1 MSRRYDSRTTIFS
14 PEGRLYQVEYAMEA
28 IGHAGACLG
37 ILSDEGVVLA
47 AEKKVTSKLLE
58 PSARSEKMYKVD
70 DHVAVAVAGITADAN
85 ILINYARRA
94 AQGYQY
100 TYAEPMPIEQL
111 VNRLCNLKQSY
122 TQYGGLRPFGA
133 SFLFAGW
140 DEQHGFQLYQSD
152 PSGNYGGWKATAI
165 GANHQAATSIL
176 KQDYDEESMPLDTTL
191 TLAVKVLKKTMDSTT
206 LTHEKVDIATL
217 SMVDGEVVFRELPAD
232 EVDALIEAY
241 EAAEAEEDN

>member
-1 MSRRYDSRTTIFS
+1 M
-14 PEGRLYQVEYAMEA
+14 G
-28 IGHAGACLG
+28 
-37 ILSDEGVVLA
+37 A

-133 SFLFAGW
+133 S
-140 DEQHGFQLYQSD
+140 
-152 PSGNYGGWKATAI
+152 
-165 GANHQAATSIL
+165 IL

-206 LTHEKVDIATL
+206 LTHVKVDIATL